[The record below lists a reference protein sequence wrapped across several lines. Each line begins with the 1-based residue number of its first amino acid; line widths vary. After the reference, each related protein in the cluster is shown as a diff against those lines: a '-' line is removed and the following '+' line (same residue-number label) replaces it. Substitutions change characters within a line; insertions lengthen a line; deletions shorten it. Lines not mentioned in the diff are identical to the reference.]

1 MTQIAVIGSDQFTL
15 GFRLTGIRRVFPATT
30 DEELTA
36 AVRRARSDADISIL
50 VMETRDLNRL
60 DPRIRFDLVS
70 SVKPT
75 LVAVGA
81 EEDNTLRNKI
91 KQAVGVDLW

>member
-1 MTQIAVIGSDQFTL
+1 MSQVGVIGSDVFTL
-15 GFRLTGIRRVFPATT
+15 GFRLTGIRKVFAAVSE
-30 DEELTA
+30 EELER
-36 AVRRARSDADISIL
+36 AVRAAASDAEVAVL

-60 DPRIRFDLVS
+60 SPRTRNDLVA